1 MADLTHGSSPWV
13 LAVIFELLPPIF
25 SDFCSLFRPSAH
37 EGGHMAAFPS
47 RSVSLYRLLTG
58 PVQRHLQRL
67 CGRCARQFVLSRLSI
82 VDKLHLML
90 VEEEINRTS
99 IIDRAFLMISE
110 ANCLIARKRL
120 VRRLSIPDRK

>member
-1 MADLTHGSSPWV
+1 
-13 LAVIFELLPPIF
+13 
-25 SDFCSLFRPSAH
+25 
-37 EGGHMAAFPS
+37 MAAFPS

-67 CGRCARQFVLSRLSI
+67 CGRCARQFVLPRLSI

-99 IIDRAFLMISE
+99 IIDRASLTIGE

>member
-1 MADLTHGSSPWV
+1 
-13 LAVIFELLPPIF
+13 
-25 SDFCSLFRPSAH
+25 
-37 EGGHMAAFPS
+37 
-47 RSVSLYRLLTG
+47 
-58 PVQRHLQRL
+58 
-67 CGRCARQFVLSRLSI
+67 LSI

-99 IIDRAFLMISE
+99 IIDRAFLMIRE